1 MREIHEGYTIGWN
14 GWIYPT
20 WGFTTSWD
28 TWAKRDRVRCF
39 TMRATF
45 ECGLR
50 TNGCECEWV
59 MPPPAALNL
68 CTAGLA
74 IILKN
79 ECGHEL
85 CVRVPLLIWRTSF
98 KYFLNQE
105 KPKTWMPKKQ
115 YDHTTIME
123 GWRSDFLYKLVLL
136 VVNVPS
142 NWTWYYL
149 ILHPLIA
156 FCTAWNYC
164 SREVRSFFH
173 LSTSTRTQPAIP
185 IFCTIIPLISH
196 LSRRA
201 KALFP
206 VGWSADNLF
215 VQHKG

>member
-1 MREIHEGYTIGWN
+1 MSVGW
-14 GWIYPT
+14 GRMGASVSEWCHHQQHWIYARQDSQS
-20 WGFTTSWD
+20 SWKMSAGMNYVYVYLFWSGGLPLNIFW
-28 TWAKRDRVRCF
+28 TKRSPKH
-39 TMRATF
+39 
-45 ECGLR
+45 ECQ
-50 TNGCECEWV
+50 
-59 MPPPAALNL
+59 
-68 CTAGLA
+68 
-74 IILKN
+74 K
-79 ECGHEL
+79 
-85 CVRVPLLIWRTSF
+85 SS
-98 KYFLNQE
+98 
-105 KPKTWMPKKQ
+105 
-115 YDHTTIME
+115 TTIME

-164 SREVRSFFH
+164 SREVRSSFH
-173 LSTSTRTQPAIP
+173 VSTSTRTQPAIP

-206 VGWSADNLF
+206 VGWSADNRF